1 LQASRE
7 RQTMNG
13 AYYGECDLVAD
24 LMFSHE
30 GVPQTRQSIVEISRN
45 TGILQSTISRVI
57 RDLLRAAHQ
66 GEDNVTI
73 CVADVFTGSVG
84 SQGEV
89 GNNQCV

>member
-1 LQASRE
+1 
-7 RQTMNG
+7 MNG